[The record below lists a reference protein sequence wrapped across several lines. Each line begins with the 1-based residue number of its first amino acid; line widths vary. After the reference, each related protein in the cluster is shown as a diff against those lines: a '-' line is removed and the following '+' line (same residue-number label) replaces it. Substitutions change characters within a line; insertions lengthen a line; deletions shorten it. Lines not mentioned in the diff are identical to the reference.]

1 MRLKGADLVLSLFY
15 HLQCPLPKFP
25 LMLKEDR
32 TVAICSVAER
42 EEVGKSNDVINTPT
56 RANVG

>member
-1 MRLKGADLVLSLFY
+1 MLSLFC